1 MRLALIVTTAVL
13 AFAAP
18 AAAKDITLSLP
29 IGVLTNDPVL
39 DIKVDPPDT
48 PVQCRLAG
56 ADPEP
61 CTFPWRPAVT
71 ADGVYEYDVIVGIVQ
86 RRGTFTVDRTPPRL
100 AFTAGPEEG
109 GEQVAREATL
119 AFTATDEHLDGVACT
134 ADGVA
139 VACAERVELTDLE
152 PGEHVVTV
160 TARDRAGN
168 ETTVTRRFTV
178 VKPTLI
184 VDPPAPTVTVGTTPT
199 PGPQGDVRS
208 SHATSPRLA
217 VTAKRTR
224 AWTRLTALKLT
235 ELPAGAAIKVTCA
248 GKGCPK
254 RAVRATGTGKVT
266 IRALA
271 ARKLKPG
278 TVLRVR
284 VTAKGAPSRTFTVR
298 VRATKA
304 PLIT

>member
-1 MRLALIVTTAVL
+1 MRLALIVTAAVL

-18 AAAKDITLSLP
+18 AAAQDITLSLP

-39 DIKVDPPDT
+39 DIRVDPPDT
-48 PVQCRLAG
+48 PVKCRLAD

-61 CTFPWRPAVT
+61 CTFPWRPHVT
-71 ADGVYEYDVIVGIVQ
+71 ADGVYEYDVIVGIIQ

-109 GEQVAREATL
+109 SEQLTREA
-119 AFTATDEHLDGVACT
+119 AFAFSATDEHLDGVACT
-134 ADGVA
+134 VDGAA
-139 VACAERVELTDLE
+139 VACADRVELTGLE
-152 PGEHVVTV
+152 PGAHAVTV
-160 TARDRAGN
+160 TARDTAGN
-168 ETTVTRRFTV
+168 EATLTRRFTV
-178 VKPTLI
+178 VTATVI
-184 VDPPAPTVTVGTTPT
+184 VDPPAPKVTPGATPT
-199 PGPQGDVRS
+199 SVPQGDVRS
-208 SHATSPRLA
+208 SHATSPKLT

-235 ELPAGAAIKVTCA
+235 ELPARAAVKVTCA

-278 TVLRVR
+278 AVVRVR
-284 VTAKGAPSRTFTVR
+284 VTAKGAPGRTFTVR